1 VYLWITMGTLYL
13 VRHSQASFGSTEYD
27 RLSPLGIRQAH
38 ILGDYFAHRGL
49 EFQRFYSGEMQRQIA
64 TAHAVMSRLPG
75 APAESDL
82 HVLPEFN
89 EYKAHTILGHLVPGL
104 IEEDPAIAE
113 AVANLFSHSR
123 ALEVVFE
130 RAMTRW
136 ASGEYDVPG
145 VESWVEFKRRVS
157 KGVTRVMEEMGR
169 KGKSVVFTSGGAI
182 CRTVGIALGI
192 SDEVALRLALQ
203 TLNTGVSTFKYRGAD
218 PILMSFNS
226 VAHLELCNDPGLITY
241 R

>member
-1 VYLWITMGTLYL
+1 MGTLYL
-13 VRHSQASFGSTEYD
+13 VRHSQASFGSNEYD

-38 ILGDYFAHRGL
+38 ILGDYFGHLGL

-82 HVLPEFN
+82 QILPEFN
-89 EYKAHTILGHLVPGL
+89 EYKAHTIIEHLIPGL
-104 IEEDPAIAE
+104 IEEDPALAE
-113 AVANLFSHSR
+113 AVANLFTHNR
-123 ALEVVFE
+123 ALEAVFE

-136 ASGEYDVPG
+136 ASEEYEVPG
-145 VESWVEFKRRVS
+145 VESWVEFKSRV
-157 KGVTRVMEEMGR
+157 KAGIRRVMEDMGR

-182 CRTVGIALGI
+182 CRTVGMALGI

-218 PILMSFNS
+218 PVLMSFNS